1 MPASF
6 PVDLASHVHAQLTHR
21 KETPPSTK
29 VLTRLFETLYFAS
42 LKREETQPI
51 SCRIAFIDRKH
62 PDPLSSF
69 VHSPPPLSRLVTD
82 LGCFSFSP
90 AVVAAW
96 FIKAKSGSS
105 HPKDLTGFHDQ
116 RTVNLTRP

>member
-42 LKREETQPI
+42 LKREYTLADFLPY
-51 SCRIAFIDRKH
+51 
-62 PDPLSSF
+62 SF
-69 VHSPPPLSRLVTD
+69 H
-82 LGCFSFSP
+82 
-90 AVVAAW
+90 
-96 FIKAKSGSS
+96 
-105 HPKDLTGFHDQ
+105 
-116 RTVNLTRP
+116 RPQTS